1 MVNLATYNQLHY
13 LDEVLLIP
21 CWSILTKIIITW
33 YFLEVDEDEEE
44 GGEAEEGFMEGF
56 VSHCKLICSE
66 PYKYKLFKK

>member
-1 MVNLATYNQLHY
+1 M
-13 LDEVLLIP
+13 
-21 CWSILTKIIITW
+21 
-33 YFLEVDEDEEE
+33 DEDEEE